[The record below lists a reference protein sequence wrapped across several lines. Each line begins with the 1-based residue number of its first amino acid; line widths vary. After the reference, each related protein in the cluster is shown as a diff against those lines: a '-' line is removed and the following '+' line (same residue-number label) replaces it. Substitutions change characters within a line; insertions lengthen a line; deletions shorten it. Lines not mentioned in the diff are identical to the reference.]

1 MKNGLAQ
8 AYTLDV
14 AVKEDGDA
22 DILELHD
29 FFACGLYGFADPT
42 ALRKMTLLTQQ
53 KFLSKRNW
61 GCE

>member
-14 AVKEDGDA
+14 AVKEDGDT

-29 FFACGLYGFADPT
+29 FFACGLYGFSDPT
-42 ALRKMTLLTQQ
+42 ALRKMSILTQR
-53 KFLSKRNW
+53 KLLGRL
-61 GCE
+61 